1 MILSQTL
8 KAVRSSER
16 VVREMLR
23 VGRQGI
29 VTFPNFGY
37 WRNRLQVLS
46 GNMPLSENLPYAW
59 FDTPNIH
66 LCTIADFENFCPGHG
81 VHILERIA
89 ITKGKAVTFA
99 PNLFGALAVFRFEH
113 A

>member
-1 MILSQTL
+1 VILSQTL
-8 KAVRSSER
+8 QAVRSSER

-37 WRNRLQVLS
+37 WRNRLQVIF
-46 GNMPLSENLPYAW
+46 GNMPMSDNLPYAW

-66 LCTIADFENFCPGHG
+66 LCTITDFENFCSNHD
-81 VHILERIA
+81 VRILERIVMRH
-89 ITKGKAVTFA
+89 GNAVTLM
-99 PNLFGALAVFRFEH
+99 PNLLGSLAVYRFER